1 MWTIVMYDLPI
12 TTREDAGAANRFT
25 NLLADLG
32 FVRVQYSVYARYTP
46 TQSGGRS
53 ALNYIKA
60 GIPPHGN
67 VRVLCVTDIQWANS
81 LKFID
86 KKTAED
92 GRTTGSV
99 DSFRRRRIAK
109 NVDMKRFS
117 TSYSRRK

>member
-1 MWTIVMYDLPI
+1 MWTLVMYDLPI

-86 KKTAED
+86 KKTAKD
-92 GRTTGSV
+92 GRKTESV
-99 DSFRRRRIAK
+99 DSFSTTTNSK
-109 NVDMKRFS
+109 NADMKRLS
-117 TSYSRRK
+117 ASYSKRK